1 MDETTPE
8 IGTVCFERVDASGCK
23 ACVAYAMGLP
33 EKPMKQLTLR
43 NCRFDFDPEA
53 KPLVPAMAL
62 GVEECCRRGII
73 AKYIRGLTLENIQ
86 TTGVEGD
93 LLDILEVEKLDID
106 DQK

>member
-1 MDETTPE
+1 MSKYDTY
-8 IGTVCFERVDASGCK
+8 F
-23 ACVAYAMGLP
+23 L
-33 EKPMKQLTLR
+33 MKENEVPDYVKTKYPD
-43 NCRFDFDPEA
+43 FFDPEA

-86 TTGVEGD
+86 TTGVEGE
-93 LLDILEVEKLDID
+93 LLDTLEVEKLDIH